1 MSGAGTKTLAE
12 DHKLV
17 AAYVSERAGLN
28 MGGMRQLP
36 LMSGISRAMRRA
48 GVNSG
53 EKYRRLLEAQP
64 EEFER
69 LVAALTVGE
78 SYFFRDHGQV
88 QLLRHRVLPE
98 RVAARGHQGALR
110 LWSAGCASGPEA
122 YTLAMIAEE
131 AGLAGRV
138 GILATDL
145 SRHALDV
152 AEAAVYREW
161 SLRGVSAERQAA
173 YFRPVP
179 EGLRVEER
187 FVAPVTFRQHNLLEA
202 SDEGRD
208 IDVVLCRNVLIYLL
222 PDAVAQV
229 ARQLAAALAPGGWLL
244 TAAGDPPLDV
254 EELEAVPGAAGS
266 AYRRVA
272 VDAGVM
278 SERHPRPR
286 PAPARRPSPRRRQP
300 ASGHQPQAVREQ
312 VRRPAPLAAVEPQR
326 QPADQSLERA
336 RQALDQADYPAA
348 AGMSRAL
355 VEAGEGGSATRAVLV
370 RALASGGDLTAA
382 VAEVATAVAAFP
394 VDAELRLLHALVL
407 MESGQ
412 AEQAAEAARAAV
424 YLDGRLALAHLILG
438 QAEASRD
445 NPVAARRSLR
455 NAGSLLQ
462 AMPEDAPVPL
472 AGGDTAGRLA
482 AMAAAQE
489 RSLRDRVPGGS
500 PARPTG
506 RQR

>member
-1 MSGAGTKTLAE
+1 MSGAGTKTVVE

-17 AAYVSERAGLN
+17 AAYVSARAGLN
-28 MGGMRQLP
+28 MGGMRQSQ

-48 GVNSG
+48 GVVSG

-78 SYFFRDHGQV
+78 SYFFRDPGQV
-88 QLLRHRVLPE
+88 QLLRHHVLPE
-98 RVAARGHQGALR
+98 RAGARGHQGPLR
-110 LWSAGCASGPEA
+110 LWSAGCASGAEA

-138 GILATDL
+138 SILATDL

-152 AEAAVYREW
+152 AEAAVYRGW

-208 IDVVLCRNVLIYLL
+208 NDVVLCRNVLIYLL

-254 EELEAVPGAAGS
+254 EELEAVPGPAGS
-266 AYRRVA
+266 AYRRVV
-272 VDAGVM
+272 VDATVRP
-278 SERHPRPR
+278 ERHPRPR

-300 ASGHQPQAVREQ
+300 SSRHQPQPVREQ
-312 VRRPAPLAAVEPQR
+312 VRRPAPLAAVEAQR
-326 QPADQSLERA
+326 QTAGGSVDRA
-336 RQALDQADYPAA
+336 RQALEQADYPAA
-348 AGMSRAL
+348 VAMSRVL
-355 VEAGEGGSATRAVLV
+355 VEAGEGASAARAVLV

-382 VAEVATAVAAFP
+382 VTEATTAVAIFP

-412 AEQAAEAARAAV
+412 PGQAAEAARAAV
-424 YLDGRLALAHLILG
+424 YLDARLALAHLILG

-445 NPVAARRSLR
+445 NLVAAQRSLR

-489 RSLRDRVPGGS
+489 RSLRDRVPGRS
-500 PARPTG
+500 PSRPTG